1 VEESKMPSGNPL
13 AIQLYTFR
21 STPPAER
28 PALLRALAEAG
39 YGSVEPFGDPA
50 GMEQLRA
57 ELDEAGLGVCSVHA
71 NVERYSLE
79 QWVAAAKAL
88 GTDTL
93 ILPLL
98 NWEGWGDAAGVRKL
112 AEQVNELSGRVAAEG
127 LRLGYHNHWFEMV
140 EVEGRPALEVFADA
154 LSADILLEV
163 DTYWAAVGRQD
174 VVALLGRLGDRVRY
188 LHLKDGP
195 ADSPQSPMTAVGTGV
210 MPVAEIVAAAPA
222 VEWNVVELDDC
233 ATDVLTAVRDSA
245 TWLREHG
252 LAPAVR

>member
-1 VEESKMPSGNPL
+1 MTSGNPL
-13 AIQLYTFR
+13 AVQLYTFR

-28 PALLRALAEAG
+28 PALLQALAAAG
-39 YGSVEPFGDPA
+39 YGAVEPFGDPG

-79 QWVAAAKAL
+79 QWIAAANAL

-98 NWEGWGDAAGVRKL
+98 NREGWGDTAGVRRL
-112 AEQVNELSGRVAAEG
+112 AEQVNEIGGHLVAAG
-127 LRLGYHNHWFEMV
+127 LRLGYHNHWFEMADIG
-140 EVEGRPALEVFADA
+140 GRPALEVFADA
-154 LSADILLEV
+154 LSIDILLEV
-163 DTYWAAVGRQD
+163 DTYWAAVGGQD
-174 VVALLGRLGDRVRY
+174 VVALLHRLGDRVRY

-195 ADSPQSPMTAVGTGV
+195 ADKPESPMTAVGTGV
-210 MPVAEIVAAAPA
+210 MPIAEIVAAAPA

-245 TWLREHG
+245 AWLRDHG